1 MSVLRLAFQPDFLPT
16 EISRPLVVVVV
27 VVVVVVANLDDV
39 PEAKVNVTV
48 Q

>member
-27 VVVVVVANLDDV
+27 VVVANLDDV